1 MIELLITSD
10 LVSVNKSFKEDITL
24 TQLCNKLH
32 VITGIEPHDMKL
44 KLNFINSEDRKI
56 IIPKQSN
63 GDAPFFT
70 QFDSSSI
77 KGIQIEDTNE
87 NSMANQLKSSN
98 SSADDI
104 AFKLSEEEYA
114 SRSSSVLQWKKQ
126 NQLGRF
132 DPNYIAKRDQEKE
145 LQKNKSTELIIDE
158 RCSVKTDD
166 QPERRGW
173 LRFIGKVPQ
182 INNDDIWCGIEFD
195 EPLGKNNGSYKGIQ
209 YFGPVTNK
217 YGAFIK
223 TNFVETGKQFTPF
236 EIDFSDSDDEI

>member
-10 LVSVNKSFKEDITL
+10 LVSVNKSFAGDITL

-32 VITGIEPHDMKL
+32 GITGIEPNDMKV
-44 KLNFINSEDRKI
+44 KFVFINSQDTKI
-56 IIPKQSN
+56 IIPKQVN
-63 GDAPFFT
+63 GDKQIFQQIDPSF
-70 QFDSSSI
+70 I
-77 KGIQIEDTNE
+77 KGIQVEDTNE
-87 NSMANQLKSSN
+87 NSMANQLKGSN
-98 SSADDI
+98 SSPDDI
-104 AFKLSEEEYA
+104 AFKLSEEDYA
-114 SRSSSVLQWKKQ
+114 SRSSSVLQWKKE

-132 DPNYIAKRDQEKE
+132 DPNYAAKRDQEKE
-145 LQKNKSTELIIDE
+145 LQKNKIAKLVIDE

-173 LRFIGKVPQ
+173 LRFIGKILQ
-182 INNDDIWCGIEFD
+182 INNEDIWCGIEFD
-195 EPLGKNNGSYKGIQ
+195 EPLGKNNGSYKGVQ

-223 TNFVETGKQFTPF
+223 TNFVETGKQFTSF